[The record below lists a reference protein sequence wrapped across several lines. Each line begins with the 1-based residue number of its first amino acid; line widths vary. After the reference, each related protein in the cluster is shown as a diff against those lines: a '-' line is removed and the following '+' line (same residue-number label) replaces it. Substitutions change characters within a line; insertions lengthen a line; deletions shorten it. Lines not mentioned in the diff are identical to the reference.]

1 MTGSSRHQGWIRTT
15 ALAVTMA
22 VAIAFFISYQ
32 VFGGS
37 MEEML
42 ATAGYPSILFINLLV
57 GLSIALFIVELRRD
71 AIRVL
76 ITVVV
81 ALILGYLMTSA
92 FNLDEANRFAS
103 GEFKVSL
110 ISEAEPI
117 ENDELDIQYGRSRGD
132 EFNAEGVQ
140 TPLTEASYHF
150 EGRAGDVVTVLAF
163 AANRRSQVNIEV
175 ELQDE
180 SGSVLAQ
187 ATSATPEQIETYEDL
202 LSENDA
208 VIEHFALPADGVYV
222 LHAQPEAISTDV
234 VVGETVTKTNAAY
247 DAFLTGA
254 LERVNRWSFW
264 IQDAITLIM
273 IGLAIAVVFTAQQF
287 SLGAEGQIYLGALF
301 SGIVLLTWT
310 EAPTI
315 IVVPLALLA
324 AVIAG
329 FLWGLLPGV
338 LKAYLGANE
347 LVATLMLNT
356 VAISFFDL
364 VLNFQLKP
372 PDAGGLFSAWFRTD
386 ALFSP
391 IVEGTNVT
399 TGLYILIVSVVAVWF
414 LIRRTPLGYEIRMI
428 GANIKFADY
437 GGINTRRTIMLTM
450 ALSGVIAGL
459 AGAHLAMGIQGR
471 LIAGISAGLAFEG
484 VVVALLARNNPLVVP
499 FTGLL
504 YAYLRA
510 GARFMESDAN
520 VSFESVR
527 VIQGVIIL
535 LITAEALLAFL
546 QRERIRRRGT
556 VELDIDQA
564 ELSVK
569 QPLTAEESS
578 HV

>member
-1 MTGSSRHQGWIRTT
+1 
-15 ALAVTMA
+15 
-22 VAIAFFISYQ
+22 
-32 VFGGS
+32 
-37 MEEML
+37 
-42 ATAGYPSILFINLLV
+42 
-57 GLSIALFIVELRRD
+57 
-71 AIRVL
+71 
-76 ITVVV
+76 
-81 ALILGYLMTSA
+81 MTSA

-110 ISEAEPI
+110 VSDAEPI
-117 ENDELDIQYGRSRGD
+117 ENDEMDIRYGRSRGD
-132 EFNAEGVQ
+132 EFNAEGAQ
-140 TPLTEASYHF
+140 TPLTEASYRF

-163 AANRRSQVNIEV
+163 AANRRSEVNMEV
-175 ELQDE
+175 ELRDE

-187 ATSATPEQIETYEDL
+187 ATSATPEQIESYEDL
-202 LSENDA
+202 VSENDA
-208 VIEHFALPADGVYV
+208 VIENIDLPTDGVYI
-222 LHAQPEAISTDV
+222 LHAQPEAISTEVIVQD
-234 VVGETVTKTNAAY
+234 TVTKTNEAY

-273 IGLAIAVVFTAQQF
+273 IGLAIAVVFTARQF

-301 SGIVLLTWT
+301 SGIVILTMT
-310 EAPTI
+310 DTPAI
-315 IVVPLALLA
+315 VVVPLALLTA
-324 AVIAG
+324 AVVG

-372 PDAGGLFSAWFRTD
+372 PDAGGLFSDWFRTD

-399 TGLYILIVSVVAVWF
+399 TGLYILIAIVIMVWF
-414 LIRRTPLGYEIRMI
+414 LVRRTPLGYEIRMI

-437 GGINTRRTIMLTM
+437 GGINTRRTIMLAM
-450 ALSGVIAGL
+450 ALSGLIAGL

-471 LIAGISAGLAFEG
+471 LLAGISAGLAFEG

-556 VELDIDQA
+556 VELDLDQA